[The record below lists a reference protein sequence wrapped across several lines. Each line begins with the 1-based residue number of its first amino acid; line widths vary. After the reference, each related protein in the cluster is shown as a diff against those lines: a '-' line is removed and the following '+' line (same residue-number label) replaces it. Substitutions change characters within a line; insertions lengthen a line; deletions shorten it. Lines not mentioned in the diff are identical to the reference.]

1 MGWYVRY
8 FIDNA
13 DHILYTTNEK
23 TVLAKGGDNML
34 EYFPSEHELEKLRRS
49 SITKEV
55 KDVLDSEP
63 LKIDNPI
70 PIATREQ
77 AEKYINEKVNRY
89 KEYLPYTGN
98 VIAVVDKYISTAMN
112 VLLASGFTYVNLYAN
127 THTFLTEPHIAA
139 ALAFNRLNN
148 IGPVPDDIDIR
159 YGLTYT

>member
-23 TVLAKGGDNML
+23 TVLAKESDNML

-70 PIATREQ
+70 PIATR
-77 AEKYINEKVNRY
+77 
-89 KEYLPYTGN
+89 
-98 VIAVVDKYISTAMN
+98 
-112 VLLASGFTYVNLYAN
+112 
-127 THTFLTEPHIAA
+127 
-139 ALAFNRLNN
+139 
-148 IGPVPDDIDIR
+148 
-159 YGLTYT
+159 